1 MPQKNW
7 DKYEVALLIETY
19 QNIKQ
24 GRVDRNT
31 ALVALSQNLRQ
42 IAINEGLEIDDTFR
56 NLNGMQWQMGFIERA
71 FVGEDYESR
80 IPPHIFVEMVA
91 LYNDNKAKFQ
101 EILDEAHSKIV
112 GKKETNHD
120 GRKQLFIEWLA
131 GQNIPSEAVIQNI
144 EYVCEY
150 AVKRNITK
158 KNVWDI
164 DDSREFNVI
173 RVKIS
178 GNRLFKLMHGKEHRQ
193 FEKNGKLYS
202 DFLKANSEKAEMP
215 IKKGEHPE
223 ETIAETAVTVPQEP
237 IAVSEEIQ
245 SPPPDSQKQSEQ
257 VLDLC
262 NIPDLSYTKP
272 TFATFKGIEL
282 DAYNWKIAY
291 ISVLNILY
299 RVYSVRLNN
308 YIGKSFG
315 CGTRIDLSYNSADL
329 ISPKLISS
337 EHSVYAE
344 SNLSAYDIAKRIA
357 TVLKICGVSYD
368 RLVIRYKKIERENT
382 NDDGIQSSVPQRTEG
397 IVHTYISSESIKILN
412 DYMQWL
418 IDERGMSKNSGK
430 SCGSALR
437 FADIHAQEMHLI
449 DKSLFEIA
457 DEALKETIGYIL
469 SDANF
474 AEFNAKKHNRFSA
487 ALNAYLMFKT
497 GERAIGKKYGPSLT
511 QETQNDVS
519 EEVKSDSREYKSF
532 LDWMILGCS
541 MAESTSRSYYSAIKV
556 LSEWALDKGLI
567 TKSLF
572 DMYGDDEFSR
582 VYAII
587 KNNDE
592 FKEFNA
598 NQHNRFTAALA
609 KYAEY
614 IFAEQKS
621 SVEVQ
626 ESSIDLTPIK
636 QILIEKFSRGIRITS
651 KIDLNKFRR
660 ILNENL
666 GEESNYSDED
676 LVRYIQ
682 ASGFSYEGKVY
693 AAEALVEKDVEE
705 SIRQFVDSNIEQGK
719 TVLYYAVIYNE
730 FAHIIED
737 TLFNTDILREYLK
750 YLFGN
755 KYYFRKKYLAIDGVT
770 TPDVYEE
777 VVQFLKSSGR
787 PTTVAEIC
795 ETLSHIEESRIR
807 QILNFYAEIIY
818 NDRDC
823 YYYVEVLP
831 IGTDEL
837 AAIRDFLSAEIA
849 RVGYASGKDLL
860 NGLIIKYPAT
870 YDRLRIEYTDKG
882 IRKGIAFLL
891 SNDFEIDNNIISA
904 KGNPMSCSDV
914 FAKYCAERDHFTIDD
929 LNMLTETLGFG
940 TVIYFE
946 PVYDN
951 SLRINKDEFVAK
963 KYANFDVAATD
974 AAIGHFCIGDYI
986 TISEVT
992 NFSAFPS
999 NNFPWNS
1006 FLLEHYVSKY
1016 SEEYKLVSMGHTA
1029 NKSVG
1034 AIVKRISPLD
1044 TFDEIITDALRNANV
1059 DNRDEALEY
1068 LVQNGFLAR
1077 RKYTKIDDILKAAR
1091 RVD

>member
-7 DKYEVALLIETY
+7 DKYEVALLIEAY

-42 IAINEGLEIDDTFR
+42 IAINEGLEIDDAFR

-71 FVGEDYESR
+71 FIGEDYESR
-80 IPPHIFVEMVA
+80 TPPRIFVEMVA
-91 LYNDNKAKFQ
+91 LYNENQAEFQ
-101 EILDEAHSKIV
+101 AILTEAHSKIV
-112 GKKETNHD
+112 GKKGAILD
-120 GRKQLFIEWLA
+120 DRKQLFIEWLA

-150 AVKRNITK
+150 AIKRNITK

-202 DFLKANSEKAEMP
+202 DFLKANSEKAEVP
-215 IKKGEHPE
+215 IKKEEHPE
-223 ETIAETAVTVPQEP
+223 GTIAGTVDTVSQEP
-237 IAVSEEIQ
+237 KAVSEEIQ
-245 SPPPDSQKQSEQ
+245 PPPDSQKQNEQ

-291 ISVLNILY
+291 ISVLNLLY
-299 RVYSVRLNN
+299 RVYPVRLKN

-315 CGTRIDLSYNSADL
+315 CGTRIDLSHNSADL
-329 ISPKLISS
+329 ISPKSISS

-368 RLVIRYKKIERENT
+368 RLIIKYKKIERDNT
-382 NDDGIQSSVPQRTEG
+382 NDNEMRPNVSQRT
-397 IVHTYISSESIKILN
+397 
-412 DYMQWL
+412 
-418 IDERGMSKNSGK
+418 
-430 SCGSALR
+430 
-437 FADIHAQEMHLI
+437 
-449 DKSLFEIA
+449 
-457 DEALKETIGYIL
+457 
-469 SDANF
+469 
-474 AEFNAKKHNRFSA
+474 
-487 ALNAYLMFKT
+487 
-497 GERAIGKKYGPSLT
+497 IGKKYEVAPSLT

-582 VYAII
+582 AYAII
-587 KNNDE
+587 KSNDE

-666 GEESNYSDED
+666 GEESSYSDED

-705 SIRQFVDSNIEQGK
+705 SIRQFVESNIEQGK

-777 VVQFLKSSGR
+777 DVQFLKSSGR

-837 AAIRDFLSAEIA
+837 AAIRDYLSAEIA

-891 SNDFEIDNNIISA
+891 RDDFEIDNNIISA

-1044 TFDEIITDALRNANV
+1044 TFDEIITDALRNANI

-1091 RVD
+1091 RAD

>member
-1 MPQKNW
+1 
-7 DKYEVALLIETY
+7 
-19 QNIKQ
+19 
-24 GRVDRNT
+24 
-31 ALVALSQNLRQ
+31 
-42 IAINEGLEIDDTFR
+42 
-56 NLNGMQWQMGFIERA
+56 
-71 FVGEDYESR
+71 
-80 IPPHIFVEMVA
+80 
-91 LYNDNKAKFQ
+91 
-101 EILDEAHSKIV
+101 
-112 GKKETNHD
+112 
-120 GRKQLFIEWLA
+120 
-131 GQNIPSEAVIQNI
+131 
-144 EYVCEY
+144 
-150 AVKRNITK
+150 
-158 KNVWDI
+158 
-164 DDSREFNVI
+164 
-173 RVKIS
+173 
-178 GNRLFKLMHGKEHRQ
+178 
-193 FEKNGKLYS
+193 
-202 DFLKANSEKAEMP
+202 MP
-215 IKKGEHPE
+215 IKKEEHPE
-223 ETIAETAVTVPQEP
+223 GTIAGTVDTVSQEP
-237 IAVSEEIQ
+237 KAVLEEIQ
-245 SPPPDSQKQSEQ
+245 PPPDSQKQNEQ

-291 ISVLNILY
+291 ISVLNLLY
-299 RVYSVRLNN
+299 RVYPVRLKN

-315 CGTRIDLSYNSADL
+315 CGTRIDLSHNSADL
-329 ISPKLISS
+329 ISPKSISS

-368 RLVIRYKKIERENT
+368 RLIIKYKKIERDNT
-382 NDDGIQSSVPQRTEG
+382 NDNEMRPNVSQRT
-397 IVHTYISSESIKILN
+397 
-412 DYMQWL
+412 
-418 IDERGMSKNSGK
+418 
-430 SCGSALR
+430 
-437 FADIHAQEMHLI
+437 
-449 DKSLFEIA
+449 
-457 DEALKETIGYIL
+457 
-469 SDANF
+469 
-474 AEFNAKKHNRFSA
+474 
-487 ALNAYLMFKT
+487 
-497 GERAIGKKYGPSLT
+497 IGKKYEVAPSLT

-582 VYAII
+582 AYAII
-587 KNNDE
+587 KSNDE

-666 GEESNYSDED
+666 GEESSYSDED

-705 SIRQFVDSNIEQGK
+705 SIRQFVESNIEQGK

-837 AAIRDFLSAEIA
+837 AAIRDYLSAEIA

-891 SNDFEIDNNIISA
+891 RDDFEIDNNIISA

-1044 TFDEIITDALRNANV
+1044 TFDEIITDALRNANI

-1091 RVD
+1091 RAD